1 MPVANALISKPL
13 IDETYK
19 GVDTP
24 KTNGCCILVSELFY
38 GFGVAASA
46 FRMDLADMIALVL
59 LRVLFVLFNI
69 VIDFEAV
76 TLILPISLQKSQNR
90 NNATSNVQKMKA

>member
-24 KTNGCCILVSELFY
+24 KTNGCILVSELFY

-76 TLILPISLQKSQNR
+76 TLILPVSLQKSQNR